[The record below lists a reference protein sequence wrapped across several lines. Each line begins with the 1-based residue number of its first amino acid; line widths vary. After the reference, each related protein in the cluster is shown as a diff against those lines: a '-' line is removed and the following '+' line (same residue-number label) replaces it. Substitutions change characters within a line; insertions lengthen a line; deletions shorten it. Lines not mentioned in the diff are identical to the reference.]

1 MPDTMERNAYKRK
14 ARILVNE
21 FLRICGLGD
30 SHRCT
35 RIVVEKDLKLEGRR
49 AWGYMRPTTEDRFIL
64 GLMAGMDDRKLAEV
78 IGHEVSHLLTN
89 GMIEN
94 EGRMRV
100 QWEEFTCDLV
110 GRLLADRIKT

>member
-1 MPDTMERNAYKRK
+1 MSAYKRK
-14 ARILVNE
+14 ARRLVNE

-35 RIVVEKDLKLEGRR
+35 RIIIEKDLKHPIHKERPV
-49 AWGYMRPTTEDRFIL
+49 WGYLWPTSEDKFML
-64 GLMAGMDDRKLAEV
+64 GLMAGMDDRKLSKV
-78 IGHEVSHLLTN
+78 IGHEVAHIMTN
-89 GMIEN
+89 GIIRGDDKEQA
-94 EGRMRV
+94 